1 MDNHGLKNIIR
12 GIVFVFYFPFHLLY
26 VSLKW
31 CYQNVI
37 QRPLVWLWAHCLGPA
52 LAWIYR
58 YLIIIPLKWI
68 VQYVLKPI
76 GNILYTIWKYLTD
89 QLLKPFFKHVVWP
102 IIYYIVIVPINFIIS
117 LLWGLIYI
125 LWNYLIYIPIRW
137 LWLHVI
143 VPFWEQVGV
152 PLARWFWE
160 EIFMVVLKWANY
172 VRKWILRVLE
182 LLIWKPL
189 KWLWGIIYPV
199 LKWII
204 VNFIVEPLRWVIKQT
219 VKLFRWIVAQM
230 VTLWRWVKTEFI
242 KPTIQLIRSLFIPV
256 DRQ

>member
-1 MDNHGLKNIIR
+1 
-12 GIVFVFYFPFHLLY
+12 
-26 VSLKW
+26 
-31 CYQNVI
+31 
-37 QRPLVWLWAHCLGPA
+37 
-52 LAWIYR
+52 
-58 YLIIIPLKWI
+58 
-68 VQYVLKPI
+68 
-76 GNILYTIWKYLTD
+76 
-89 QLLKPFFKHVVWP
+89 
-102 IIYYIVIVPINFIIS
+102 
-117 LLWGLIYI
+117 
-125 LWNYLIYIPIRW
+125 
-137 LWLHVI
+137 
-143 VPFWEQVGV
+143 
-152 PLARWFWE
+152 
-160 EIFMVVLKWANY
+160 MVVLKWANY

-242 KPTIQLIRSLFIPV
+242 KPTIQLIRSLFVPV